1 MATAVGPTTHNIVR
15 QCTAMASKLLNLPA
29 QSIWIDYDEGA
40 DVLYMSFRKPQRATK
55 TVELED
61 DVLVRTDGSAVVG
74 VTILNAST
82 RQ

>member
-1 MATAVGPTTHNIVR
+1 MATAVAPRTHDFVR
-15 QCTAMASKLLNLPA
+15 QCTAMASDLLRLPA
-29 QSIWIDYDEGA
+29 QSMWIDYDEEA
-40 DVLYMSFRKPQRATK
+40 DVLYMSFRRPQRATK

-61 DVLVRTDGSAVVG
+61 DVLVRTDGSKVVG